1 MFMQERERV
10 WTDMRLRS
18 RNRELL
24 CRHRDHHRGHHCG
37 QYSGRHRGQHRGQ
50 HSAHH
55 HAQQRGLH
63 DIDCDDDVLVWACL
77 IVSVQAIT
85 ALKAAFTKW
94 GCVGIIVVIILVI
107 IVVTIVV
114 INMVR
119 APICARHH
127 GCFTNWG
134 CGRRIQ
140 RRSHRNKHSS
150 QSCRNP
156 LL

>member
-1 MFMQERERV
+1 M
-10 WTDMRLRS
+10 
-18 RNRELL
+18 
-24 CRHRDHHRGHHCG
+24 
-37 QYSGRHRGQHRGQ
+37 
-50 HSAHH
+50 
-55 HAQQRGLH
+55 
-63 DIDCDDDVLVWACL
+63 
-77 IVSVQAIT
+77 QAIT

-114 INMVR
+114 IIVVINMVIIVVIIVVTIVVINMVIIVR
-119 APICARHH
+119 APICARHHH

-134 CGRRIQ
+134 CGRRIR

>member
-1 MFMQERERV
+1 M
-10 WTDMRLRS
+10 
-18 RNRELL
+18 
-24 CRHRDHHRGHHCG
+24 
-37 QYSGRHRGQHRGQ
+37 
-50 HSAHH
+50 
-55 HAQQRGLH
+55 
-63 DIDCDDDVLVWACL
+63 
-77 IVSVQAIT
+77 QAIT

-114 INMVR
+114 IIVVINMVIIVVIIVVTIVVINMVIIVR

-134 CGRRIQ
+134 CGRRIR

>member
-1 MFMQERERV
+1 MQERERV

-24 CRHRDHHRGHHCG
+24 CRHRDHHG
-37 QYSGRHRGQHRGQ
+37 GQ
-50 HSAHH
+50 HSAQH
-55 HAQQRGLH
+55 RGLH
-63 DIDCDDDVLVWACL
+63 DIDCDHDVLVWTCL

-114 INMVR
+114 INMVIIVR
-119 APICARHH
+119 APICARHHH

-134 CGRRIQ
+134 CGRRI
-140 RRSHRNKHSS
+140 RRKSHRNKHSS